1 MPSPSRVNDNAV
13 ATANGRA
20 RKRKPL
26 TERERAAKAERVAA
40 YEARNAAI
48 AARRE
53 TLAALTGVRSSE
65 AAALAALDKI
75 ERAKETEN
83 ARAAVVAA
91 MSHPVYGHRLSKF
104 IGNRPGVD
112 PCRLLVV
119 IGNWMATQGIVDHV
133 APTT

>member
-1 MPSPSRVNDNAV
+1 MGKTKTPAAP
-13 ATANGRA
+13 
-20 RKRKPL
+20 
-26 TERERAAKAERVAA
+26 RAAKPKTAKQLAKAEANKLA

-53 TLAALTGVRSSE
+53 ALAALTGVRSSE

-91 MSHPVYGHRLSKF
+91 MSHPVYGQRLSKF

-119 IGNWMATQGIVDHV
+119 IGNWLHVQGITVDHV
-133 APTT
+133 RPTA